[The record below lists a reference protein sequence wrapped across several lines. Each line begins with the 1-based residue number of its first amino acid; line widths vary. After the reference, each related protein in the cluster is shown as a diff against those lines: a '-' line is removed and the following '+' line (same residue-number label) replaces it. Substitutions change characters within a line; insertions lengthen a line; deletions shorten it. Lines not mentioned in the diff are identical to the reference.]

1 MEFYMTVA
9 RNQQICVE
17 ETPYYHVV
25 SRCVR
30 RAFLCGEDS
39 ISGKSFEHR
48 RKWLVDRIKFVTSI
62 FDIDVCS
69 YAIMS
74 NHFHIVLRVGDTS
87 EWPANR
93 VLMTWQS
100 LYSLPLLCDRYLKGE
115 INTEA
120 ELKKVKNYVAEYR
133 SRLMSVSWYMKAINE
148 YVARMA
154 NSEDKCTGHFWESRF
169 KSQALLDERALLT
182 CMCYVDL
189 NPIRAGMAKALKDS
203 DFTSIQERIEQKS
216 TWLSGFGKGKN
227 DLPFY
232 LSSYIDLVDDSGRC
246 LRDDKRGFIS
256 AETTK
261 AINDVG
267 INPDVWLDELKGFK
281 SIGFSAVG
289 TAEQLMEFSAKTK
302 RKWALGI
309 TLKPQLE

>member
-1 MEFYMTVA
+1 MEFCMTVA
-9 RNQQICVE
+9 RKHQICVE
-17 ETPYYHVV
+17 DTPYYHIV

-30 RAFLCGEDS
+30 RAFLCGKDS
-39 ISGKSFEHR
+39 VSGRSFEHR

-87 EWPANR
+87 KWPANR
-93 VLMTWQS
+93 VLMAWEN

-115 INTEA
+115 ISTEA
-120 ELKKVKNYVAEYR
+120 ELKKVKDYVDEYR

-148 YVARMA
+148 HVARMA

-182 CMCYVDL
+182 CMAYVDL
-189 NPIRAGMAKALKDS
+189 NPIRAAMAKDLQGS
-203 DFTSIQERIEQKS
+203 EFTSIKERIENKN
-216 TWLSGFGKGKN
+216 TWLSGFGKGDK

-232 LSSYIDLVDDSGRC
+232 LSSYIGLVDDSGRC
-246 LRDDKRGFIS
+246 YRDDKRGSIS
-256 AETTK
+256 SKTAK
-261 AINDVG
+261 AIDQIG
-267 INPDVWLDELKGFK
+267 INPDNWIDELKGFK

-289 TAEQLMEFSAKTK
+289 TAEQLKEFSAKTG
-302 RKWALGI
+302 RKWSLGI
-309 TLKPQLE
+309 KLIPALE

>member
-1 MEFYMTVA
+1 MTVA
-9 RNQQICVE
+9 RNQQICVD
-17 ETPYYHVV
+17 ETPYYHIV

-30 RAFLCGEDS
+30 RAFLCGEDK
-39 ISGKSFEHR
+39 ITGKSFEHR
-48 RKWLVDRIKFVTSI
+48 RKWLIDRIRFVTSV
-62 FDIDVCS
+62 FDIDMCS

-93 VLMTWQS
+93 VLMAWQS
-100 LYSLPLLCDRYLKGE
+100 LYALPVLCDRYLKGE

-120 ELKKVKNYVAEYR
+120 ELKRVNEYVAEYR
-133 SRLMSVSWYMKAINE
+133 ERLMSVSWYMKAINE
-148 YVARMA
+148 FVARMA
-154 NSEDKCTGHFWESRF
+154 NAEDKCTGHFWESRF

-182 CMCYVDL
+182 CMAYVDL

-203 DFTSIQERIEQKS
+203 EFTSIQERIENNH
-216 TWLSGFGKGKN
+216 TWLSSFGKTDD

-232 LSSYIDLVDDSGRC
+232 LSSYIDLVDETGRI

-256 AETTK
+256 HKTAK
-261 AINDVG
+261 PINEIG
-267 INPDVWLDELKGFK
+267 IDPDNWLDELKGFK

-289 TAEQLMEFSAKTK
+289 TTKQLKEFSAKTK

-309 TLKPQLE
+309 KLEPTLE

>member
-1 MEFYMTVA
+1 
-9 RNQQICVE
+9 
-17 ETPYYHVV
+17 VV

-30 RAFLCGEDS
+30 RAFLCGEDHVT
-39 ISGKSFEHR
+39 GKSFEHR

-62 FDIDVCS
+62 FGIDVCS

-93 VLMTWQS
+93 VLMAWQT

-120 ELKKVKNYVAEYR
+120 ELKKVKKYVVEYR

-154 NSEDKCTGHFWESRF
+154 NTEDKCTGHFWESRF

-182 CMCYVDL
+182 CMVYVDL
-189 NPIRAGMAKALKDS
+189 NPIRAAMAEDLKGS
-203 DFTSIQERIEQKS
+203 IFTSIKERIEHKS
-216 TWLSGFGKGKN
+216 TWLSGFGKGED

-232 LSSYIDLVDDSGRC
+232 LSSYIDLVDDSVRC
-246 LRDDKRGFIS
+246 IRNNKRGYIS
-256 AETTK
+256 SRTAK
-261 AINDVG
+261 AIDQIG
-267 INPDVWLDELKGFK
+267 INPDSWIDELKGFK

-289 TAEQLMEFSAKTK
+289 TAEQLKEFSQKTK
-302 RKWALGI
+302 RKWTLGI
-309 TLKPQLE
+309 VLNTQLE

>member
-1 MEFYMTVA
+1 MTVA
-9 RNQQICVE
+9 RNQQICVA

-39 ISGKSFEHR
+39 VTGRSFEHR
-48 RKWLVDRIKFVTSI
+48 RKWLIDRIKFVTSI

-93 VLMTWQS
+93 VLMAWQS

-120 ELKKVKNYVAEYR
+120 ELKKVKDYVAEYR
-133 SRLMSVSWYMKAINE
+133 SRLMSISWYMKAINE

-154 NSEDKCTGHFWESRF
+154 NNEDKCTGHFWESRF

-189 NPIRAGMAKALKDS
+189 NPIRAGMAKTLKDS
-203 DFTSIQERIEQKS
+203 EFTSIQERIEQNS
-216 TWLSGFGKGKN
+216 TWLSGFGKGDK

-246 LRDDKRGFIS
+246 FRDDKRGYIS
-256 AETTK
+256 AKTAN
-261 AINDVG
+261 AIDQIG
-267 INPDVWLDELKGFK
+267 INPESWIDELKGFK

-289 TAEQLMEFSAKTK
+289 TAEQLKEFSIKTK
-302 RKWALGI
+302 RKWTLGI
-309 TLKPQLE
+309 VLNPQLE